1 MIRNLNDIINNV
13 NTFGQVASDFIAK
26 VIGSWK
32 FIISQTCFFVIWI
45 LYNLYSS
52 YNHFDPYPFILMN
65 LVLSFEAAFLGP
77 IIMMSQNRE
86 EEKDRIKAEH
96 NYLINSKTEHDTEMI
111 LEQLKEQ
118 NDLLMEIFK
127 NNVK

>member
-32 FIISQTCFFVIWI
+32 FIISQTCFFAIWI

>member
-1 MIRNLNDIINNV
+1 MIKNLNDIIDSV
-13 NTFGQVASDFIAK
+13 NTFGQVSADFIAR

-32 FIISQTCFFVIWI
+32 FIITQSFIFAIWI
-45 LYNLYSS
+45 ILNTVAWCY
-52 YNHFDPYPFILMN
+52 HWDIYPFILMN

-96 NYLINSKTEHDTEMI
+96 NYLINSKTEKDTEMI
-111 LEQLKEQ
+111 IELLKEQ
-118 NDLLMEIFK
+118 NDLLLEIFK
-127 NNVK
+127 NKK

>member
-1 MIRNLNDIINNV
+1 MIRNLNDIIDNV
-13 NTFGQVASDFIAK
+13 NTFGQVASDFIAR

-32 FIISQTCFFVIWI
+32 FIIGQSFIFAIWI
-45 LYNLYSS
+45 MLNTIGWCY
-52 YNHFDPYPFILMN
+52 HWDIYPFILMN

-96 NYLINSKTEHDTEMI
+96 NYLINSKTEKDTEI
-111 LEQLKEQ
+111 IIQQLREQ

-127 NNVK
+127 NKK

>member
-13 NTFGQVASDFIAK
+13 NTFGQIASDFIARI
-26 VIGSWK
+26 IGSWK
-32 FIISQTCFFVIWI
+32 FIIGQSLLFILWI
-45 LYNLYSS
+45 TLNTVGWCQ
-52 YNHFDPYPFILMN
+52 HWDPYPFILMN

-96 NYLINSKTEHDTEMI
+96 NYLINSKTENDTEQI
-111 LEQLKEQ
+111 IQLLKEQ
-118 NDLLMEIFK
+118 NDLLLEIFK
-127 NNVK
+127 NKK

>member
-1 MIRNLNDIINNV
+1 MIKNLNDIIDSV
-13 NTFGQVASDFIAK
+13 NTFGQVSADFIAR

-32 FIISQTCFFVIWI
+32 FIITQSFIFAIWI
-45 LYNLYSS
+45 ILNTVAWCY
-52 YNHFDPYPFILMN
+52 HWDIYPFILMN

-96 NYLINSKTEHDTEMI
+96 NYLINSKTEKDTEMI
-111 LEQLKEQ
+111 IELLKEQ
-118 NDLLMEIFK
+118 NDLLLEIFK

>member
-1 MIRNLNDIINNV
+1 MIRNLKDIIDNV
-13 NTFGQVASDFIAK
+13 NTFGQIASDFIAK

-32 FIISQTCFFVIWI
+32 FIIGQTCFFTIWI
-45 LYNLYSS
+45 LYNLFSTH
-52 YNHFDPYPFILMN
+52 NHFDPYPFILMN

-96 NYLINSKTEHDTEMI
+96 NYLINSKTEHDTEI
-111 LEQLKEQ
+111 IIQQLREQ

-127 NNVK
+127 NKK